1 MARIKKPKKKRGL
14 EKLSI
19 RTRIRIIRV
28 NMHLRPSIQFRKNLS
43 LSFFRLTR
51 ANKNI
56 VPKINKLEK
65 KNREKKTCKSRA
77 KAGTSLGLLIIPSCT
92 NAWWREASLKTK
104 LVDVQ
109 SSLEFEK
116 TQLISRLRWRFMML
130 PFRWPLY
137 CRRFFL
143 LPLTFPLS
151 SFLIRKIHNLAS
163 TGV

>member
-1 MARIKKPKKKRGL
+1 MRFEFNVVKNIILYNIYNSSNMKWQESKNQKKKRGL

-65 KNREKKTCKSRA
+65 KNREKKNLQITGKSRNIA
-77 KAGTSLGLLIIPSCT
+77 RTIDHP
-92 NAWWREASLKTK
+92 K
-104 LVDVQ
+104 LYQ
-109 SSLEFEK
+109 
-116 TQLISRLRWRFMML
+116 RLVTRSKPENQVSWYSVF
-130 PFRWPLY
+130 
-137 CRRFFL
+137 
-143 LPLTFPLS
+143 
-151 SFLIRKIHNLAS
+151 H
-163 TGV
+163 

>member
-65 KNREKKTCKSRA
+65 KNREKKNLQITSKSRNIA
-77 KAGTSLGLLIIPSCT
+77 RTIDHP
-92 NAWWREASLKTK
+92 K
-104 LVDVQ
+104 LYQ
-109 SSLEFEK
+109 
-116 TQLISRLRWRFMML
+116 RLVTRSK
-130 PFRWPLY
+130 PENQV
-137 CRRFFL
+137 
-143 LPLTFPLS
+143 S
-151 SFLIRKIHNLAS
+151 
-163 TGV
+163 